1 MDGLYSFVLVDDET
15 EIREGIRNAIPWGE
29 LGFSFAGA
37 CTNGFEALEL
47 AERIQPDVVMTDINM
62 PFMDG
67 LSFADRLPG
76 VSPLT
81 KVLII
86 SGYDDFEYA
95 RTALRLQVYD
105 YIIKPV
111 TPHEFKEVLSKLKRT
126 LDGEREQRRDLEH
139 IKRQLAESLPLLR
152 ERFLVRLIEG
162 KLDREAIR
170 ERVSYFGLPLP
181 LDSAAYDCL
190 ALDFVRRREG
200 EQFDIDLLTERNILE
215 KTLGTKT
222 GTTAPGLLFQD
233 GADRLVFLIWGDT
246 PARVYREGLK
256 TAEFLCHNL
265 RSLGFKDIG
274 LGVGEAADT
283 LESLSVSYSTAV
295 EALLAAQL
303 RGKNGVA
310 AYREL
315 MGKTGASKPGPDP
328 RWEKRIVAALKAG
341 GRDEAS
347 RLAGEMAEYFQ
358 QVPFTVEEY
367 RIKLALALAA
377 LIRCCEDLEIPGG
390 EIFPAGMDPFA
401 GIARLTSFDAVRLWF
416 VGLTERIAAYTQTR
430 QENFAQVKVREAL
443 AYLEAHYADPSLSLQ
458 SLCKKLDISMSYF
471 SANLKKYHDKT
482 FVEELT
488 AIRLAKAMELLRTT
502 DLMTYEIAGRIG
514 YRDAHYFSLSFR
526 KYTGLTA
533 TEYRS
538 ANTDAAGED
547 AGPGIHASVMDIIHD
562 EDSHAS

>member
-1 MDGLYSFVLVDDET
+1 MGGLYSFVLVDDET

-37 CTNGFEALEL
+37 CTNGFEALDL
-47 AERIQPDVVMTDINM
+47 AERIRPDVVMTDINM

-67 LSFADRLPG
+67 LSFTDRLLG
-76 VSPLT
+76 ISPLT

-95 RTALRLQVYD
+95 RKALQLQVYD
-105 YIIKPV
+105 YITKPV
-111 TPHEFKEVLSKLKRT
+111 TPLEFREVLSKLKHT
-126 LDGEREQRRDLEH
+126 LDGEREKRRDLEH
-139 IKRQLAESLPLLR
+139 IKKQLAESLPLLR

-170 ERVSYFGLPLP
+170 ERVFYFGLPLP
-181 LDSAAYDCL
+181 LDSAAYACL
-190 ALDFVRRREG
+190 VLDFVHRRGG
-200 EQFDIDLLTERNILE
+200 ENFDIDLLTERNILE
-215 KTLGTKT
+215 ETLGAKPDYAPS
-222 GTTAPGLLFQD
+222 APGILFQD
-233 GADRLVFLIWGDT
+233 SADRLVILIWGDT
-246 PARVYREGLK
+246 PPRVYREGLK

-265 RSLGFKDIG
+265 QSLGFKDTG

-283 LESLSVSYSTAV
+283 LDTLSVSYNTAV

-310 AYREL
+310 AYREI
-315 MGKTGASKPGPDP
+315 MGKTGSPRSGPDP

-347 RLAGEMAEYFQ
+347 RLVGKMAEYFQ
-358 QVPFTVEEY
+358 QVPFTLEEY
-367 RIKLALALAA
+367 RIKLALILAA
-377 LIRCCEDLEIPGG
+377 LIRCCEDLEIPGA
-390 EIFPAGMDPFA
+390 EIFPSGMDPFA
-401 GIARLTSFDAVRLWF
+401 EIARLTSLDAVRLWF
-416 VGLTERIAAYTQTR
+416 VGLTERIAGYTQTR

-443 AYLEAHYADPSLSLQ
+443 EYLESHYADPSLSLQ

-471 SANLKKYHDKT
+471 SANLKKYHNRT

-488 AIRLAKAMELLRTT
+488 AIRLTKAMELLRTT

-526 KYTGLTA
+526 KFTGLTA

-538 ANTDAAGED
+538 AAAA
-547 AGPGIHASVMDIIHD
+547 AGPGAGDPHVLS
-562 EDSHAS
+562 